1 MERRRHKTGRFT
13 FKLTAFILA
22 AIILLTVCFYK
33 MRPLIITYAES
44 VAETIL
50 LDSANDA
57 VVAILEEQGVSYNDM
72 VTLTRN
78 EAGQVTSLETDV
90 VKVNSLKSLVSNRL
104 SSLISEREYYELN
117 IPAGTFLSNIYTNGL
132 GPEVHFK
139 MQLTATARVTFSHE
153 FKSAGINQVL
163 HIISVDMDI
172 RGSLIVAGYKDG
184 VSVATSAMAAQTVIV
199 GITPEA
205 FTQVIESENDNTAG
219 LINDYGAVAG
229 E

>member
-1 MERRRHKTGRFT
+1 MERRRHKKGRFT

-104 SSLISEREYYELN
+104 SSLISERE
-117 IPAGTFLSNIYTNGL
+117 
-132 GPEVHFK
+132 
-139 MQLTATARVTFSHE
+139 
-153 FKSAGINQVL
+153 
-163 HIISVDMDI
+163 
-172 RGSLIVAGYKDG
+172 
-184 VSVATSAMAAQTVIV
+184 
-199 GITPEA
+199 
-205 FTQVIESENDNTAG
+205 
-219 LINDYGAVAG
+219 
-229 E
+229 

>member
-1 MERRRHKTGRFT
+1 MERRRHKTGHFT

-90 VKVNSLKSLVSNRL
+90 VKVNRLKSLVSNRL
-104 SSLISEREYYELN
+104 PSLI
-117 IPAGTFLSNIYTNGL
+117 
-132 GPEVHFK
+132 
-139 MQLTATARVTFSHE
+139 
-153 FKSAGINQVL
+153 
-163 HIISVDMDI
+163 
-172 RGSLIVAGYKDG
+172 
-184 VSVATSAMAAQTVIV
+184 
-199 GITPEA
+199 
-205 FTQVIESENDNTAG
+205 
-219 LINDYGAVAG
+219 
-229 E
+229 

>member
-1 MERRRHKTGRFT
+1 MRL
-13 FKLTAFILA
+13 KLTVLF
-22 AIILLTVCFYK
+22 
-33 MRPLIITYAES
+33 
-44 VAETIL
+44 
-50 LDSANDA
+50 
-57 VVAILEEQGVSYNDM
+57 
-72 VTLTRN
+72 
-78 EAGQVTSLETDV
+78 
-90 VKVNSLKSLVSNRL
+90 
-104 SSLISEREYYELN
+104 LISLLAFQSCDYLDKTPDEDLTIDDVFTREEW
-117 IPAGTFLSNIYTNGL
+117 IRGFLSNIYTNGL